1 MGSFGANKAVEKNLF
16 FSNAN
21 MADTVVITTPTLE
34 ANPEEVLQRFKEE
47 EKKIIEEEI
56 IVLPEINSPEE
67 IVIQLN
73 TNYL

>member
-1 MGSFGANKAVEKNLF
+1 
-16 FSNAN
+16 
-21 MADTVVITTPTLE
+21 VVITTPTLE